1 MWMNALVDLSMKR
14 ILVVGASS
22 GIGKQ
27 TAITL
32 SHVGAKLSIAAR
44 NEERLEKTVEELSG
58 QGHDYYVADVS
69 DVSSIKSLIEEVITK
84 GGPLDGLVYAAGV
97 GTALPLMQ
105 SKPEK
110 VQDTFNVNFFGFFE
124 VVRQAA
130 QKGRFNPGMRIV
142 GVSSCASL
150 RGDKSKAIYSSS
162 KAAMDSAV
170 RCMAKELASKGICIN
185 TVAPSMTATELY
197 SHYVEK
203 YGEDSEANKGL
214 LDRQYL
220 GIAQPQDI
228 ANAIAFLISPAAR
241 FITGITLPVDGGLTT
256 C

>member
-1 MWMNALVDLSMKR
+1 MLIVLTDRR

-27 TAITL
+27 TALTL
-32 SHVGAKLSIAAR
+32 SQVGAKISLVAR
-44 NEERLEKTVEELSG
+44 NEEKLETTLAELEG
-58 QGHDYYVADVS
+58 NGHDYFIADVS
-69 DVSSIKSLIEEVITK
+69 EIASIESLIKEIVVK
-84 GGPLDGLVYAAGV
+84 DGPLDGVVYSAGV

-124 VVRQAA
+124 VVRQVAR
-130 QKGRFNPGMRIV
+130 KGRFSPGMRIV

-170 RCMAKELASKGICIN
+170 RCMAKELAGKGICIN

-197 SHYVEK
+197 NHYIEK
-203 YGEDSEANKGL
+203 YGEDSDTNKEL
-214 LDRQYL
+214 LTRQYL
-220 GIAQPQDI
+220 GVAQPQDV

-241 FITGITLPVDGGLTT
+241 FITGITMPVDGGLTT